1 VTCALKLWH
10 TGAVISAIPDTHR
23 LVTILKKHGFTDQQA
38 EGVAAALQEL
48 DLSQLSTKADL
59 RELELRMVIKLGT
72 LIVAGVTFLT
82 FIKFFG

>member
-1 VTCALKLWH
+1 MASLWH
-10 TGAVISAIPDTHR
+10 NRVRDNIPDTHR
-23 LVTILKKHGFTDQQA
+23 LVNILKEHGFSEQQA

-59 RELELRMVIKLGT
+59 RELELRMVIKLGS

-82 FIKFFG
+82 FVKFFG